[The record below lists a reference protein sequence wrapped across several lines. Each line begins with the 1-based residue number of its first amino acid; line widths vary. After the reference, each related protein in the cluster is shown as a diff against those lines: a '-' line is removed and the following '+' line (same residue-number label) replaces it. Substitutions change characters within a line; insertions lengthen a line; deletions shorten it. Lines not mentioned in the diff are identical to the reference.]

1 MRIAIA
7 GLMAASLCV
16 TPVLAAD
23 AAGPLAPGKPAGV
36 KKAQAMDD
44 NTILYILGGG
54 AIIAGIVLIADNNG
68 GDHNTGSTGSSS
80 SSSSNP

>member
-7 GLMAASLCV
+7 GLMAACLCV

-23 AAGPLAPGKPAGV
+23 ATGPLAPGKPAGV
-36 KKAQAMDD
+36 HKAQGED

-54 AIIAGIVLIADNNG
+54 AVIAGIVLIANNNG

>member
-7 GLMAASLCV
+7 GLMAASLCI

-23 AAGPLAPGKPAGV
+23 AAGPLAAGKPAGV
-36 KKAQAMDD
+36 KKAQAMDEG
-44 NTILYILGGG
+44 NTILYIVGGG
-54 AIIAGIVLIADNNG
+54 AIIAGIVLLANNG

-80 SSSSNP
+80 SSSSSP